1 MKKTYLSLKIN
12 DNFYL
17 LDTDNIINIDNY
29 PNINKVPG
37 LNDNII
43 GMINFRG
50 NPILLFDI
58 HKILNLNGYNLQTSN
73 TIIIRLKNNKD
84 VAIIVDDVI
93 SVIDIDTNNI
103 VYKMDN
109 EYIGGIVEIDNTL
122 MMVLDIN
129 NIIN

>member
-12 DNFYL
+12 DNLYL
-17 LDTDNIINIDNY
+17 LDTNYVINIDNY

-37 LNDNII
+37 LSNDII

-50 NPILLFDI
+50 KPILLFDI
-58 HKILNLNGYNLQTSN
+58 HKILNLNDNNSKSN
-73 TIIIRLKNNKD
+73 TIIIKLKNNKD
-84 VAIIVDDVI
+84 IAIIVDDVL

-103 VYKMDN
+103 VNKMDN
-109 EYIGGIVEIDNTL
+109 YYIGGIIEIDNKL

-129 NIIN
+129 KIIN

>member
-12 DNFYL
+12 DNLYL
-17 LDTDNIINIDNY
+17 LDTNYVINIDNY

-37 LNDNII
+37 LSNDII

-50 NPILLFDI
+50 KPILLFDI
-58 HKILNLNGYNLQTSN
+58 HKILNLNDNNSKSN
-73 TIIIRLKNNKD
+73 TIIIKLKNNKD
-84 VAIIVDDVI
+84 IAIIVDDVL

-103 VYKMDN
+103 VNKMDN
-109 EYIGGIVEIDNTL
+109 YYIGGIIEIDNKL
-122 MMVLDIN
+122 MMILDIN

>member
-12 DNFYL
+12 DNLYL
-17 LDTDNIINIDNY
+17 LDTNYVINIDNY

-37 LNDNII
+37 LSNDII

-50 NPILLFDI
+50 KPILLFDI
-58 HKILNLNGYNLQTSN
+58 HKILNLNDNNSKSN
-73 TIIIRLKNNKD
+73 TIIIKLKNNKD
-84 VAIIVDDVI
+84 IAIIVDDVL

-103 VYKMDN
+103 VNKMDN
-109 EYIGGIVEIDNTL
+109 YYIGGIIEIDNKL

>member
-12 DNFYL
+12 DNLYL
-17 LDTDNIINIDNY
+17 LDTNYVINIDNY

-37 LNDNII
+37 LSNDII

-50 NPILLFDI
+50 KPILLFDI
-58 HKILNLNGYNLQTSN
+58 HKILNLNDNNSKSN
-73 TIIIRLKNNKD
+73 TIIVKLKNNKD
-84 VAIIVDDVI
+84 IAIIVDDVL

-103 VYKMDN
+103 VNKMDN
-109 EYIGGIVEIDNTL
+109 YYIGGIIEIDNKL

-129 NIIN
+129 KIIN

>member
-12 DNFYL
+12 DNSYL
-17 LDTDNIINIDNY
+17 LDINYVINIDNY

-58 HKILNLNGYNLQTSN
+58 HKILNLNDNNSKSN
-73 TIIIRLKNNKD
+73 TIIVKLKNNKD
-84 VAIIVDDVI
+84 IAIIVDDVL

-103 VYKMDN
+103 VNKMDN
-109 EYIGGIVEIDNTL
+109 ECIDGIIEIDNTL
-122 MMVLDIN
+122 MMILDIN
-129 NIIN
+129 KLIK

>member
-12 DNFYL
+12 DNLYL
-17 LDTDNIINIDNY
+17 LDTNYVINIDNY

-37 LNDNII
+37 LSNDII

-50 NPILLFDI
+50 KPILLFDI
-58 HKILNLNGYNLQTSN
+58 HKILNLNDNNSKSN
-73 TIIIRLKNNKD
+73 TIIVKLKNNKD
-84 VAIIVDDVI
+84 IAIIVDDVL

-103 VYKMDN
+103 VNKMDN
-109 EYIGGIVEIDNTL
+109 YYIGGIIEIDNKL
-122 MMVLDIN
+122 MMILDIN